1 MSKRF
6 KLYATIKENAGFQC
20 PESWCGSD
28 KKYNHALYLLRGK
41 EVKTDKNLIAWKH
54 LLGID

>member
-20 PESWCGSD
+20 PKSWCGSD

-41 EVKTDKNLIAWKH
+41 EVKIETNICFLIS
-54 LLGID
+54 

>member
-20 PESWCGSD
+20 PENWRCND
-28 KKYNHALYLLRGK
+28 RQRYNHALYLLRGK
-41 EVKTDKNLIAWKH
+41 EVKIETKYLFLNLV
-54 LLGID
+54 

>member
-20 PESWCGSD
+20 PKSWCGSD
-28 KKYNHALYLLRGK
+28 KK
-41 EVKTDKNLIAWKH
+41 I
-54 LLGID
+54 

>member
-20 PESWCGSD
+20 PKSWCGSD
-28 KKYNHALYLLRGK
+28 KKLKRNICF
-41 EVKTDKNLIAWKH
+41 LIS
-54 LLGID
+54 